1 MSETQRPASGD
12 GFTQAAGTQ
21 LALYALVAMVVLAA
35 IMALLSFAIGDSSAS
50 GGGAIDAERNAI
62 TITLRQEPPQLDAT
76 RSTDAASFAVLGH
89 VMEGLI
95 SYDQKGQLIPGVAER
110 WEIREDGAT
119 FWLRDD
125 ALWSDGKPVTAA
137 DFVFA
142 WRRVVDP
149 ATASQY
155 AFITYPI
162 QNAEAITNGD
172 LPPTTLGVRAAN
184 ERRLEVDFQQPT
196 PYFDKLVA
204 FITFLPLR
212 QDFFESTNG
221 RYAADADMMLY
232 NGPYLLSE
240 WVHGASMRWTK
251 NPRYWNDEKG
261 FLDEIDIAYI
271 TTDVNAK
278 LNLFKDAQIAD
289 TDLVAPMLP
298 EAMERRWHID
308 RFMDGTVFF
317 LEFNHRDGRVTKNKN
332 FRKAMQLAQDPS
344 ELVYKVLKEAAYIP
358 AESLFP
364 SWIRGAQELLRR
376 EHPPTKHEMNLAKA
390 REHLELARQE
400 LGLDDF
406 PPIVLLSGDTP
417 VSTLSAEYYQELFKR
432 NLGLEVRIDLQTFK
446 QRLAKMTSGEFDLV
460 LSGWGPDYDDALTFG
475 DLFSSWNLNNR
486 GRYDSADMDANVRI
500 AQSELDPVKRSAAFG
515 EIQRI
520 SYEDVVIL
528 PMYERGWSFVV
539 DPRLDGLIRRAVGP
553 EVDYTYAKIRSASQ
567 NGDE

>member
-1 MSETQRPASGD
+1 MTKSHTPAGD
-12 GFTQAAGTQ
+12 GFTQSAGRQ
-21 LALYALVAMVVLAA
+21 LAAYALAAVAVLAG
-35 IMALLSFAIGDSSAS
+35 IMTLLSLAIGDAGGT
-50 GGGAIDAERNAI
+50 GGGAVDFENNSI
-62 TITLRQEPPQLDAT
+62 TITLRQEPPQLDAG
-76 RSTDAASFAVLGH
+76 RSTDAASFSVLGH

-95 SYDQKGQLIPGVAER
+95 SYDRKGQLIPGVAER

-119 FWLRDD
+119 FWLREDS
-125 ALWSDGKPVTAA
+125 LWSDGQPVTAQ

-149 ATASQY
+149 ETASQY

-162 QNAEAITNGD
+162 KNAEAITNGE
-172 LPPTTLGVRAAN
+172 LPINTLGVRASGP
-184 ERRLEVDFQQPT
+184 RRLEVEFEQPT

-212 QDFFESTNG
+212 EDFFLATNG
-221 RYAADADMMLY
+221 RYAADADKMLY
-232 NGPYLLSE
+232 NGPYVLSE
-240 WVHGASMRWTK
+240 WVHGASMRWVK
-251 NPRYWNDEKG
+251 NPLYWNDDKG

-317 LEFNHRDGRVTKNKN
+317 LEFNHRDGRVTRNRN
-332 FRKAMQLAQDPS
+332 FRRAMQLAQDPS

-364 SWIRGAQELLRR
+364 SWVQGANDLFRR
-376 EHPPTKHEMNLAKA
+376 EHPPTKHEMNVELA

-400 LGLDDF
+400 LGLEEF
-406 PPIVLLSGDTP
+406 PPIILLAGDTP
-417 VSTLSAEYYQELFKR
+417 VSILSAEYYQELYR
-432 NLGLEVRIDLQTFK
+432 RTLGLEVRIDLQTFK

-486 GRYDSADMDANVRI
+486 GRYASAEMDRNVRI
-500 AQSELDPVKRSAAFG
+500 AQSELDPVKRMQAFS
-515 EIQRI
+515 EIQRL
-520 SYEDVVIL
+520 SYEDVVVL

-539 DPRLDGLIRRAVGP
+539 DPRLNGLIRRTVGP
-553 EVDYTYAKIRSASQ
+553 EVDYTYASINPQAQ
-567 NGDE
+567 L

>member
-1 MSETQRPASGD
+1 MTKSHTPAGD
-12 GFTQAAGTQ
+12 GFTQSAGRQ
-21 LALYALVAMVVLAA
+21 LAAYALAAVAVLAG
-35 IMALLSFAIGDSSAS
+35 IMTLLSLALGDAGGT
-50 GGGAIDAERNAI
+50 GGGAVDFENNSI
-62 TITLRQEPPQLDAT
+62 TITLRQEPPQLDAG
-76 RSTDAASFAVLGH
+76 RSTDAASFSVLGH

-95 SYDQKGQLIPGVAER
+95 SYDRKGQLIPGVAER

-119 FWLRDD
+119 FWLREDS
-125 ALWSDGKPVTAA
+125 LWSDGQPVTAQ

-149 ATASQY
+149 ETASQY

-162 QNAEAITNGD
+162 KNAEAITNSE
-172 LPPTTLGVRAAN
+172 LPINTLGVRASGP
-184 ERRLEVDFQQPT
+184 RRLEVEFEQPT

-212 QDFFESTNG
+212 EDFFLATNG
-221 RYAADADMMLY
+221 RYAADADKMLY
-232 NGPYLLSE
+232 NGPYVLSE
-240 WVHGASMRWTK
+240 WVHGASMRWVK
-251 NPRYWNDEKG
+251 NPLYWNDDKG

-317 LEFNHRDGRVTKNKN
+317 LEFNHRDGRVTRNRN
-332 FRKAMQLAQDPS
+332 FRRAMQLAQDPS

-364 SWIRGAQELLRR
+364 SWVQGANDLFRR
-376 EHPPTKHEMNLAKA
+376 EHPPTTHEMNVELA

-400 LGLDDF
+400 LGLEEF
-406 PPIVLLSGDTP
+406 PPIILLAGDTP
-417 VSTLSAEYYQELFKR
+417 VSILSAEYYQELYR
-432 NLGLEVRIDLQTFK
+432 RTLGLEVRIDLQTFK

-486 GRYDSADMDANVRI
+486 GRYASAEMDRNVRI
-500 AQSELDPVKRSAAFG
+500 AQSELDPVKRMRAFS
-515 EIQRI
+515 EIQRL
-520 SYEDVVIL
+520 SYEDVVVL

-539 DPRLDGLIRRAVGP
+539 DPRLDGLIRRTVGP
-553 EVDYTYAKIRSASQ
+553 EVDYTYASINPQAQ
-567 NGDE
+567 L

>member
-1 MSETQRPASGD
+1 MSETAKPVLSD
-12 GFTQAAGTQ
+12 DHFTRSAGKQ
-21 LALYALVAMVVLAA
+21 LGLYALAALGVLGGL
-35 IMALLSFAIGDSSAS
+35 MALLSFAVGGTGGGA
-50 GGGAIDAERNAI
+50 GGGAIDSDNNSI
-62 TITLRQEPPQLDAT
+62 TITLRQEPPQLDSG
-76 RSTDAASFAVLGH
+76 RSTDAASFSVLGH
-89 VMEGLI
+89 VMEGLL
-95 SYDQKGQLIPGVAER
+95 SYDRAGQLIPGVAER

-119 FWLRDD
+119 FWLRDN
-125 ALWSDGKPVTAA
+125 ALWSDGKPVTAD

-149 ATASQY
+149 ETGSQY

-162 QNAEAITNGD
+162 KNAEAITNGD
-172 LPPTTLGVRAAN
+172 LPIQTLGVSAASD
-184 ERRLEVDFQQPT
+184 RQLEVTFEQAT

-204 FITFLPLR
+204 FITFLPAR
-212 QDFFESTNG
+212 EDFFQSTNG
-221 RYAADADMMLY
+221 RYAADADMLLY
-232 NGPYLLSE
+232 NGPYLLTD

-251 NPRYWNDEKG
+251 NPYYWNDEKG
-261 FLDEIDIAYI
+261 FLDEINVAYI

-317 LEFNHRDGRVTKNKN
+317 LEFNHCEGRIAKNKN
-332 FRKAMQLAQDPS
+332 FRRAMQLAQDPS

-364 SWIRGAQELLRR
+364 SWIQGAGDLFRKQ
-376 EHPPTKHEMNLAKA
+376 HPPTKHQMDIEKA
-390 REHLELARQE
+390 REHLELARIE
-400 LGLDDF
+400 LGLDAW
-406 PPIVLLSGDTP
+406 PPIVLLTGDTP

-486 GRYDSADMDANVRI
+486 GRYDSAEMDGYVRI
-500 AQSELDPVKRSAAFG
+500 AQSELDPVKRMQAFA
-515 EIQRI
+515 EIQRL
-520 SYEDVVIL
+520 SYEDIVVL

-539 DPRLDGLIRRAVGP
+539 DPRLDGLIRRTVGP
-553 EVDYTYAKIRSASQ
+553 EVDYTYASIKR
-567 NGDE
+567 E